1 MKKIW
6 KTAFAG
12 ALVLAV
18 AAILLPA
25 ESLATSGF
33 YDGKVITLILPN
45 SPGGRMTR
53 YARLYA
59 PYIAKYSGAKE
70 VRVVNKKGG
79 GGVKGTNYLWVQK
92 PDGMTIAFTSVP
104 TLILAQLSGSKAVQ
118 FDATKFVYLGRA
130 ATEPRVMV
138 VGGNNKIR
146 TIQDVIGLDRE
157 FINPSQ
163 GTDEDFYT
171 LAVLADAL
179 KFKLK
184 IVTGYEGQADTGI
197 AIIKGDGDGLLT
209 SWAYTIPLIE
219 NGDMHPILTIWSERH
234 PDYPDV
240 PSALEIVKGEGK
252 ESVQAIVNMLA
263 MHRGFFG
270 PPNMDPKATAALRSA
285 ISKAAA
291 DPELQA
297 AGKMQGLILL
307 PSDGETEQARIVQ
320 ITKASQGLVP
330 VLKAALQS
338 IK

>member
-1 MKKIW
+1 MKTIW
-6 KTAFAG
+6 KTTVVG
-12 ALVLAV
+12 ALVLAL
-18 AAILLPA
+18 AAFVVPGDSRA
-25 ESLATSGF
+25 ASGF
-33 YDGKVITLILPN
+33 YDGKVITLIVPN

-59 PYIAKYSGAKE
+59 PYIAKYAGAKE

-138 VGGNNKIR
+138 VGGTNKIR
-146 TIQDVIGLDRE
+146 TIQDVQNLKRP

-179 KFKLK
+179 EFDLKL
-184 IVTGYEGQADTGI
+184 VTGYEGQADTGV

-209 SWAYTIPLIE
+209 SWAYTIPLIA
-219 NGDMHPILTIWSERH
+219 NGDMHPILTIWTDRH
-234 PDYPDV
+234 PDYQDV
-240 PSALEIVKGEGK
+240 PSALEIVKGEKKAG
-252 ESVQAIVNMLA
+252 VQAIVNMLA

-270 PPNMDPKATAALRSA
+270 PPDMDPKATAALRDA

-297 AGKMQGLILL
+297 EGKKQGLILL

-320 ITKASQGLVP
+320 ITEASQGLKP
-330 VLKAALQS
+330 VLKAALDS

>member
-1 MKKIW
+1 MKTTL
-6 KTAFAG
+6 KTALAG
-12 ALVLAV
+12 ALALVLSAV
-18 AAILLPA
+18 LMPFDSQAASDI
-25 ESLATSGF
+25 
-33 YDGKVITLILPN
+33 YDGKVITLIVPN

-70 VRVVNKKGG
+70 VRIVNKKGG

-104 TLILAQLSGSKAVQ
+104 TLILAQLSGSAAVQ

-138 VGGNNKIR
+138 VGGTNAIR
-146 TIQDVIGLDRE
+146 TIQDVQKLDRP

-179 KFKLK
+179 DFKLK
-184 IVTGYEGQADTGI
+184 IVTGYEGQADTVV

-209 SWAYTIPLIE
+209 SWAYTIPLIA
-219 NGDMHPILTIWSERH
+219 NGDMRPILTIWQERH

-240 PSALEIVKGEGK
+240 PSALELVKGDSK

-270 PPNMDPKATAALRSA
+270 PPNMDPKATAALRDA

-297 AGKMQGLILL
+297 EGKKQGLILL
-307 PSDGETEQARIVQ
+307 PSDGETEQARIAQ

-330 VLKAALQS
+330 VLEVALES

>member
-1 MKKIW
+1 MKTLL
-6 KTAFAG
+6 KTALVA
-12 ALVLAV
+12 ALVLALSSV
-18 AAILLPA
+18 LVPADRATAA
-25 ESLATSGF
+25 GY
-33 YDGKVITLILPN
+33 YDGKVITLIIPN
-45 SPGGRMTR
+45 SPSGRMTR

-59 PYIAKYSGAKE
+59 PYIAKYTGADE
-70 VRVVNKKGG
+70 VRIVNKKGG
-79 GGVKGTNYLWVQK
+79 GGVKGTNYLWVQE

-104 TLILAQLSGSKAVQ
+104 TLILAQLSGSEAVQ

-138 VGGNNKIR
+138 VGASNKIK
-146 TIQDVIGLDRE
+146 TIQDVINLDRP

-171 LAVLADAL
+171 LAILADAL
-179 KFKLK
+179 GFDLK
-184 IVTGYEGQADTGI
+184 IVTGYEGQADTGV

-219 NGDMHPILTIWSERH
+219 NGDMRPILTIWDERH

-240 PSALEIVKGEGK
+240 PNALEVVKGEKK
-252 ESVQAIVNMLA
+252 EAVQAIVNMLA

-270 PPNMDPKATAALRSA
+270 PPNMDPEATAALRKA
-285 ISKAAA
+285 ISMAAA

-297 AGKMQGLILL
+297 EGKKQGLILL
-307 PSDGETEQARIVQ
+307 PSPGEVEQKRIVQ

>member
-1 MKKIW
+1 MKTLW
-6 KTAFAG
+6 KTALAG
-12 ALVLAV
+12 ALVFALTAVLAP
-18 AAILLPA
+18 LD
-25 ESLATSGF
+25 SRATSGF
-33 YDGKVITLILPN
+33 YDGKLITLIIPN

-59 PYIAKYSGAKE
+59 PYIAKYTGARE
-70 VRVVNKKGG
+70 VRIVNKKGG

-138 VGGNNKIR
+138 VGGTSKIR
-146 TIQDVIGLDRE
+146 SIEDVIKLDRA

-171 LAVLADAL
+171 LAVLASAL
-179 KFKLK
+179 DFKLK
-184 IVTGYEGQADTGI
+184 IVTGYEGQADTGVAVI
-197 AIIKGDGDGLLT
+197 RGDGDGLLT
-209 SWAYTIPLIE
+209 SWAYTIPLIA

-270 PPNMDPKATAALRSA
+270 PPDMDPKATAALRDA

-297 AGKMQGLILL
+297 EGKKQGLILL
-307 PSDGETEQARIVQ
+307 PSDGATEQARIVQ
-320 ITKASQGLVP
+320 ITNASQGLVP
-330 VLKAALQS
+330 VLKAALAS
-338 IK
+338 IQ

>member
-1 MKKIW
+1 MKTIW
-6 KTAFAG
+6 KSMILG
-12 ALVLAV
+12 ALVLAL
-18 AAILLPA
+18 AAFVVPGA
-25 ESLATSGF
+25 SQAGY
-33 YDGKVITLILPN
+33 YDGKVISLIVPN

-59 PYIAKYSGAKE
+59 PYIAKYAGAKE
-70 VRVVNKKGG
+70 VRIVNKKGG
-79 GGVKGTNYLWVQK
+79 GGVKGTNFLWVQK

-138 VGGNNKIR
+138 VGGKNEIR
-146 TIQDVIGLDRE
+146 SMEDIKKLDRP

-171 LAVLADAL
+171 LAILADAL
-179 KFKLK
+179 GFDLK
-184 IVTGYEGQADTGI
+184 IVTGYEGQADTGV
-197 AIIKGDGDGLLT
+197 AIIKGDGDGLIT
-209 SWAYTIPLIE
+209 AWTYTIPLIA
-219 NGDMHPILTIWSERH
+219 NGDMHPVLTIWTERH

-240 PSALEIVKGEGK
+240 PNALEVVEGEKKAG
-252 ESVQAIVNMLA
+252 VQAIVNMLA

-270 PPNMDPKATAALRSA
+270 PPEMNPDATAALRDA

-297 AGKMQGLILL
+297 EGKKQGLILL

-320 ITKASQGLVP
+320 ITEASQGLKP
-330 VLKAALQS
+330 VLKAALES

>member
-1 MKKIW
+1 MKTTW
-6 KTAFAG
+6 KTALAG
-12 ALVLAV
+12 ALALAV
-18 AAILLPA
+18 SAMLIPFEGQAASDI
-25 ESLATSGF
+25 
-33 YDGKVITLILPN
+33 YDGKVITLIVPN

-70 VRVVNKKGG
+70 VRIVNKKGG

-104 TLILAQLSGSKAVQ
+104 TLILAQLSGSEAVQ

-138 VGGNNKIR
+138 VGGTNAIKS
-146 TIQDVIGLDRE
+146 IQDVQKLDRP

-179 KFKLK
+179 DFKLK
-184 IVTGYEGQADTGI
+184 IVTGYEGQADTGV

-209 SWAYTIPLIE
+209 SWAYTIPLIQ
-219 NGDMHPILTIWSERH
+219 NGDMRPILTIWHERH

-240 PSALEIVKGEGK
+240 PSALELVKGDGK

-270 PPNMDPKATAALRSA
+270 PPDMDPKATAALRDA
-285 ISKAAA
+285 ISRAAA

-297 AGKMQGLILL
+297 EGKKQGLILL

-320 ITKASQGLVP
+320 ITNASQGLVP
-330 VLKAALQS
+330 VLKAALAS

>member
-1 MKKIW
+1 MKTLW

-12 ALVLAV
+12 ALVLALSAMAV
-18 AAILLPA
+18 PATGLAA
-25 ESLATSGF
+25 SGF
-33 YDGKVITLILPN
+33 YEGKVITLIVPN
-45 SPGGRMTR
+45 SPSGRMTR

-59 PYIAKYSGAKE
+59 PYIAKYTGAKE

-104 TLILAQLSGSKAVQ
+104 TLILAQLSGSEAVQ

-138 VGGNNKIR
+138 VGGKNEIKS
-146 TIQDVIGLDRE
+146 IQDVISLKRP

-171 LAVLADAL
+171 LAILADAL
-179 KFKLK
+179 GFGLK
-184 IVTGYEGQADTGI
+184 IVTGYEGQADTGV

-209 SWAYTIPLIE
+209 SWAYTIPMVE
-219 NGDMHPILTIWSERH
+219 AGDMRPILTIWEERH
-234 PDYPDV
+234 KDYPDV
-240 PSALEIVKGEGK
+240 PTALEMVKGEK
-252 ESVQAIVNMLA
+252 KDSVQAIVNMLA

-270 PPNMDPKATAALRSA
+270 PPNMNPEATAVLREA
-285 ISKAAA
+285 ISKASA

-297 AGKMQGLILL
+297 EGKKQGLILL
-307 PSDGETEQARIVQ
+307 PSDGETEQGRIVQ
-320 ITKASQGLVP
+320 ITKASQGLKP
-330 VLKAALQS
+330 VLQAALAS